1 VVDTANEL
9 FDLVLAGK
17 IVGEPKQRSCS
28 SSPRARIAFNK
39 RRDRA
44 HKENNIEEEDAHGP

>member
-28 SSPRARIAFNK
+28 SSPRAQIAFNK
-39 RRDRA
+39 RRYRA
-44 HKENNIEEEDAHGP
+44 HNENPEEEDALGP